1 VSGTDRKSSIPP
13 EVGDLS
19 KITIQGIA
27 NGIRELEY
35 EARGLP
41 APDEAELL
49 RIAEER
55 YESSKKNGPDDYI
68 GSGKQ

>member
-13 EVGDLS
+13 EVGDLR

-27 NGIRELEY
+27 TGIRELEY
-35 EARGLP
+35 EAKGLS

-49 RIAEER
+49 RMAEER
-55 YESSKKNGPDDYI
+55 YESSIKNGPDDHL
-68 GSGKQ
+68 GSGKK